1 MRVSV
6 GIPSL
11 FNGVSQQDPTLRLPS
26 QGEAMENGYALIADG
41 LRKRPPTKHVAQLTT
56 DTCTGDFFH
65 FINRDQTERYS
76 VRVTDGD
83 LEVYDLLTGTP
94 VTVAFPD
101 GKSYLANATPLT
113 GFSAVTIADHTFIVN
128 RDVTVEWWAQ
138 GSGFDWEVQPY
149 EAYVYVKR
157 AVVSTDYAVTVNGTT
172 VTSTTASTG
181 QPSTTAIADDLA
193 TKLEAVSGFT
203 ASRLGSVIR
212 ILKDDRTDFTF
223 NVYDSYGEQGLVG
236 IKGTAQ
242 RFSDLPPRCFD
253 GTRIWIKGEDT
264 DKFDDYYVQYNAVDG
279 VWVETRGWE
288 IDNAIDPFTMPHK
301 LVRQQDGTFTFEVID
316 WAERLVGDAESS
328 IAPSFIGKT
337 ISDIF
342 FFRNRLGFLADENVI
357 MSKAGEFYNFWP
369 ETVTQSLAT
378 DPIDV
383 AVSHVKVSLLR
394 RAVPFNEVLL
404 LFSDQTQF
412 QLTAEQALTPETVK
426 IDQTTEFEASLNA
439 RPVGAG
445 PNIYFAVQRGDFS
458 GVREYFVEPD
468 IARNDASDIT
478 AHIPRYI
485 PGSVTSLAASS
496 TEDLLVALSST
507 DRDSIYVYKWYWN
520 GKEKL
525 QSCWSR
531 WSFNT
536 GEAVLGVSLVESSA
550 YLLIQRTDGLYLE
563 RIDLQSID
571 TSVGYQ
577 VHLDRLTT
585 LTGVYDPVEDETT
598 WTLPYPEAT
607 DLYVIKG
614 PAFTKGMGDEI
625 TITRP
630 DSTTAV
636 ANGDYS
642 DGYCF
647 VGRGYE
653 FRYEFSTQYLREQSE
668 SRLAINEGRLQLLD
682 GRVVYT
688 DSGSFQ
694 VEVDADGR
702 DTQTYKSRGILGTLG
717 LVVGKPSIQS
727 GTFPFPILSKNDRVR
742 IALVND
748 SYFPSAFQSAEWSA
762 TAAVLSRRM

>member
-41 LRKRPPTKHVAQLTT
+41 LRKRPPTRHVALLTAE
-56 DTCTGDFFH
+56 DTTGDFFH
-65 FINRDQTERYS
+65 FINRDQGERYA
-76 VRVTDGD
+76 VRVTNGD
-83 LEVYDLLTGTP
+83 LEVYDLFTGSP
-94 VTVAFPD
+94 VSVSFPD
-101 GKSYLANATPLT
+101 GKSYLANAAPAT

-128 RDVTVEWWAQ
+128 RDVYADWNTS
-138 GSGFDWEVQPY
+138 GSGADWEEQPN

-193 TKLEAVSGFT
+193 TQIEAISGFT

-212 ILKDDRTDFTF
+212 IIKDDLSDFTF

-236 IKGTAQ
+236 FKGTIQ

-253 GTRIWIKGEDT
+253 GTRVWVKGEDT
-264 DKFDDYYVQYNAVDG
+264 DQFDDYYVQYDAVDG
-279 VWVETRGWE
+279 VWTETRGWSL
-288 IDNAIDPFTMPHK
+288 DNAIDPYTMPHK
-301 LVRQQDGTFTFEVID
+301 LVRQGDGTFTFEVID
-316 WAERLVGDAESS
+316 WAERLVGDAESAA
-328 IAPSFIGKT
+328 APSFIGKT

-357 MSKAGEFYNFWP
+357 MSRNGSFYDFWP

-412 QLTAEQALTPETVK
+412 QLTADQALTPETVK
-426 IDQTTEFEASLNA
+426 IDQTTEFEASLTA

-445 PNIYFAVQRGDFS
+445 PNIYFAVQRGDYS
-458 GVREYFVEPD
+458 AVREYFVEPD
-468 IARNDASDIT
+468 IARNDATDIT
-478 AHIPRYI
+478 AHVPRYI
-485 PGSVTSLAASS
+485 PGTITSLSASS

-507 DRDSIYVYKWYWN
+507 DTDSVYVYKWYWN
-520 GKEKL
+520 GKDKL

-531 WSFNT
+531 WNFYT
-536 GEAVLGVSLVESSA
+536 GESVMGVSLVESSC
-550 YLLIQRTDGLYLE
+550 YILIKRSDGLYLE
-563 RIDLQSID
+563 RIDLQTID
-571 TSVGYQ
+571 ETVGYQ
-577 VHLDRLTT
+577 VHLDRLCT
-585 LTGVYDPVEDETT
+585 LTGAYSAENNWTT
-598 WTLPYPEAT
+598 WTLPYPQAT
-607 DLYVIKG
+607 GIYVIKG
-614 PAFTKGMGDEI
+614 PAFTKSVGDEI
-625 TITRP
+625 TVTRP
-630 DSTTAV
+630 TSTTVRAT
-636 ANGDYS
+636 GDYS
-642 DGYCF
+642 AGICY
-647 VGRGYE
+647 VGRTYE
-653 FRYEFSTQYLREQSE
+653 FRYEFSTQYLRDQSE
-668 SRLAINEGRLQLLD
+668 SKLAINEGRLQLLS
-682 GRVVYT
+682 GRLVYT

-702 DTQTYKSRGILGTLG
+702 DTQTYKSRGLLGTSG
-717 LVVGKPSIQS
+717 LVIGQPSIQS
-727 GTFPFPILSKNDRVR
+727 GTFPFPIMSKNDKVS
-742 IALVND
+742 ISIVND
-748 SYFPSAFQSAEWSA
+748 SYMPSAFQSAEWTA